1 VEKEDLPLEDV
12 RILSLA
18 HVLAAPYGTM
28 VLADLGAEVIKIER
42 PAIGDDSRTFGPLVD
57 DQSGYFI
64 SINRN
69 KKSITLDL
77 KKERGKKIFGELVRK
92 SDVVVENFRPE
103 TMEKLGFG
111 YENLKK
117 IKPDIIYA
125 SICGFGHDA
134 SPGYENRAGYDIIA
148 QATGGIMDITGQPE
162 GPPTRVGSSI
172 GDIFTGLYMAIG
184 ILTALRKRER
194 TGKGSRI
201 DLAMMDSI
209 ASALENAI
217 VRYTITGEVPERMGS
232 RHPSIAPFDAFEAK
246 DGWVIIAVGN
256 DSLWNRFCEATGF
269 EKLLRDSRFETNDN
283 RSNNYNALKPIL
295 TQWTR
300 NKKVSEIV
308 DLLTKAGVP
317 SSPVNT
323 TAEVVEHPNICHRG
337 MIVEVEQPKIGKV
350 RISNTPLRF
359 SLAPKDS
366 KIKPAPLLG
375 QHTTEVLTEL
385 LGYSKEDIKDLK
397 KEGIV

>member
-1 VEKEDLPLEDV
+1 MEKEDLPLEDV

-172 GDIFTGLYMAIG
+172 GDIFTGLYMVIG
-184 ILTALRKRER
+184 ILTALHKRER

-246 DGWVIIAVGN
+246 DGWVILAIGN

-269 EKLLRDSRFETNDN
+269 EKLLGDSRFETNDN

-295 TQWTR
+295 TQWPR

-308 DLLTKAGVP
+308 DSLTKAGVP

-323 TAEVVEHPNICHRG
+323 IAEVVEHRKNRTKAKIG
-337 MIVEVEQPKIGKV
+337 EVEQPKIGKV

-359 SLAPKDS
+359 SLAPKGT

-385 LGYSKEDIKDLK
+385 GYSKREIEELR
-397 KEGIV
+397 KEKII

>member
-1 VEKEDLPLEDV
+1 
-12 RILSLA
+12 
-18 HVLAAPYGTM
+18 
-28 VLADLGAEVIKIER
+28 
-42 PAIGDDSRTFGPLVD
+42 LVD

-77 KKERGKKIFGELVRK
+77 KKERGKKIFGELVGK

-172 GDIFTGLYMAIG
+172 GDIFAGLYMAIG
-184 ILTALRKRER
+184 ILAALRKREK

-201 DLAMMDSI
+201 DLAMMDAI
-209 ASALENAI
+209 ASVLENAI

-246 DGWVIIAVGN
+246 DGWAIIAVGN
-256 DSLWNRFCEATGF
+256 DSLWKRFCESTGF
-269 EKLLRDSRFETNDN
+269 EKLLEDSRFETNDK

-308 DLLTKAGVP
+308 DLLTKQAF
-317 SSPVNT
+317 
-323 TAEVVEHPNICHRG
+323 
-337 MIVEVEQPKIGKV
+337 
-350 RISNTPLRF
+350 PLRR
-359 SLAPKDS
+359 
-366 KIKPAPLLG
+366 
-375 QHTTEVLTEL
+375 
-385 LGYSKEDIKDLK
+385 
-397 KEGIV
+397 